1 MNSKKL
7 SPAASMFEKV
17 LRAFETRGITY
28 SDVLARLRRL
38 LATGALPTELLP
50 ILRRRESAER
60 MPEYARLEAL
70 LLEAIE
76 QSAAA
81 DEHPEST
88 RSGDPVATDAAATEL
103 HRPDDEVSV
112 DLEFDAPANALSSP
126 RGLRA
131 AELDLSVLAQHL
143 RSVEE
148 RVPPRAAALEALTR
162 SFEKAREGESA
173 AAERAAALAADLAA
187 TGAALQAEQGKLRE
201 AEQALAQSVASGE
214 EARETSLQ
222 ELQQYRTELR
232 TLRESMAERDAT
244 LDQARRAL
252 AERDTG
258 LDQSRGVLAER
269 DAGLSQARQALA
281 ERDAGLNQARQALA
295 ERDARL
301 DQARQA
307 LAERDARLN
316 QARQGLAERDAG
328 LNQAR
333 QALAERDARLDQARQ
348 ALAERDARLAVQSRE
363 RTVLEAAL
371 EARSKAAAQLEAD
384 LDTRRAE
391 AEDVPVPA
399 SSPAEPPRSRPSL
412 ERQRLQWLG
421 GPARAIGWASA
432 ALVLIGF
439 AWVFAHRSPP
449 GAAPAASVAAPKPGS
464 VLRDCASCPEMTVL
478 PVGRFKQGSAS
489 GPAIEQPLHWVVIG
503 RSIAMST
510 GPVTLQDFEQF
521 VTSTGRD
528 MQGCDTYDGEWKH
541 RPADSWEHPG
551 FAQTGAHPVTC
562 VSWSDATAYASWLS
576 AKTGHRY
583 RLPSASEWEYAA
595 RAGAETSQPWGSDAQ
610 GACADANVADASAG
624 RRYPG
629 WAVFPCDDGNVYTA
643 PVGTFKANPFG
654 LSDMLGNVLQWT
666 EDCWHESYAA
676 APVDGR
682 AWLDGDC
689 SVHELRGGSWFS
701 APSYVRADYRDRF
714 AADYRTSTVGIRL
727 VRELGP

>member
-258 LDQSRGVLAER
+258 LDQSRGV
-269 DAGLSQARQALA
+269 
-281 ERDAGLNQARQALA
+281 
-295 ERDARL
+295 
-301 DQARQA
+301 

>member
-307 LAERDARLN
+307 LAERDARL
-316 QARQGLAERDAG
+316 
-328 LNQAR
+328 
-333 QALAERDARLDQARQ
+333 
-348 ALAERDARLAVQSRE
+348 AVQSRE
-363 RTVLEAAL
+363 RTVL

>member
-295 ERDARL
+295 ERD
-301 DQARQA
+301 DH
-307 LAERDARLN
+307 
-316 QARQGLAERDAG
+316 
-328 LNQAR
+328 
-333 QALAERDARLDQARQ
+333 LDQARQ

>member
-1 MNSKKL
+1 
-7 SPAASMFEKV
+7 MFEKV

-269 DAGLSQARQALA
+269 DAGLSQARQA
-281 ERDAGLNQARQALA
+281 
-295 ERDARL
+295 
-301 DQARQA
+301 
-307 LAERDARLN
+307 
-316 QARQGLAERDAG
+316 LAERDAG

>member
-269 DAGLSQARQALA
+269 DAGLSQARQA
-281 ERDAGLNQARQALA
+281 
-295 ERDARL
+295 
-301 DQARQA
+301 
-307 LAERDARLN
+307 
-316 QARQGLAERDAG
+316 LAERDAG

>member
-269 DAGLSQARQALA
+269 DAGL
-281 ERDAGLNQARQALA
+281 NQARQA
-295 ERDARL
+295 
-301 DQARQA
+301 
-307 LAERDARLN
+307 
-316 QARQGLAERDAG
+316 LAERDAG

>member
-1 MNSKKL
+1 
-7 SPAASMFEKV
+7 MFEKV

-307 LAERDARLN
+307 LAERDARL
-316 QARQGLAERDAG
+316 
-328 LNQAR
+328 
-333 QALAERDARLDQARQ
+333 
-348 ALAERDARLAVQSRE
+348 AVQSRE

-583 RLPSASEWEYAA
+583 RLPSASEW
-595 RAGAETSQPWGSDAQ
+595 
-610 GACADANVADASAG
+610 
-624 RRYPG
+624 
-629 WAVFPCDDGNVYTA
+629 
-643 PVGTFKANPFG
+643 
-654 LSDMLGNVLQWT
+654 
-666 EDCWHESYAA
+666 
-676 APVDGR
+676 
-682 AWLDGDC
+682 
-689 SVHELRGGSWFS
+689 
-701 APSYVRADYRDRF
+701 
-714 AADYRTSTVGIRL
+714 
-727 VRELGP
+727 